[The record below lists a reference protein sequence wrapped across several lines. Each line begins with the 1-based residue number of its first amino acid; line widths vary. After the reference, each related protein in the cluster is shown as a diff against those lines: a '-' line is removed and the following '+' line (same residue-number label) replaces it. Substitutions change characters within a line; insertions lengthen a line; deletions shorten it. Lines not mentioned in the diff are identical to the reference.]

1 MPITMQV
8 EHNGKPVSGGV
19 RMVVWILLT
28 VVACIAH
35 GTLGVVIPIATSE
48 AGQGWTAQSGI
59 LSAIGLVCLLGV
71 VALVAI
77 FVRNRRVQNSF
88 DVVSWFLTVY
98 SVASLALLLL
108 GALTPAS
115 IIGSTGIIS
124 AVSTRILAVASIVV
138 VVGMIGFFVAYMRAR
153 PTRRLRAYLITQASL
168 FAVIGLGELLSV
180 STEGGVVLVIM
191 ATITS
196 SIMTVVNAPRLPW
209 LPTLS
214 LDKKL
219 RLLWL
224 AGCAAFASVLMIV
237 VFFQDD
243 TVLSVAATTLIGRLN
258 LAVGAVYII
267 GLVAFVRLFV
277 TVLVALPNSS
287 IVDRR
292 SFEIESLAALAR
304 LMAESASMEHILA
317 RTTELAVRVTQ
328 AHGAWAEVGSGDELN
343 IVATQHVH
351 ADYVRSLH
359 QNQLIRQVIADA
371 SSPVVIDSLAEY
383 GVDTRAL
390 AIRSMVIIPIAV
402 DGARC
407 ATLVAFMTADFGF
420 HPDDHRLLAAF
431 GDILSIAIEQ
441 SRLHASV
448 LEQERLQK
456 EADVAREIQTSLL
469 PRLHPRIEGIDLYGI
484 MVPASEVG
492 GDYFDYVRFAD
503 GSFGVVIADVAGKG
517 IPAALYMATLK
528 GAVLAEVREASGPA
542 DLLHRL
548 SLTLSGQMDK
558 RSYIT
563 MSCVQFQPS
572 TSSLRYARAGHS
584 PMIIKTSMGVDIV
597 RPKGVAIGIVPP
609 ETFRTQIE
617 EVELQFVDEDV
628 CLLTT
633 DGVTE
638 RRNESMQE
646 MGIAAINALL
656 LDTEVH
662 SAKDIVEQVQQQ
674 LDHHAQGADAHDDVT
689 IVAIRACS
697 GLSLLQGQL
706 E

>member
-1 MPITMQV
+1 
-8 EHNGKPVSGGV
+8 
-19 RMVVWILLT
+19 MVVWLLLA
-28 VVACIAH
+28 V
-35 GTLGVVIPIATSE
+35 GTLVAHCILGIAIPTTQPQSATE
-48 AGQGWTAQSGI
+48 WTLEWAL
-59 LSAIGLVCLLGV
+59 LSAIGLLCVGSVGMLT
-71 VALVAI
+71 AL
-77 FVRNRRVQNSF
+77 FVRYRRMQSSF
-88 DVVSWFLTVY
+88 DTVSWFLTVY
-98 SVASLALLLL
+98 SVAALVLLLL
-108 GALTPAS
+108 GALTPS
-115 IIGSTGIIS
+115 SVIGNGGILPAI
-124 AVSTRILAVASIVV
+124 STRVLGLASTVITAGV
-138 VVGMIGFFVAYMRAR
+138 IGFVVALLRAR
-153 PTRRLRAYLITQASL
+153 PSVRMRAYLIAQGSL
-168 FAVIGLGELLSV
+168 IGVIALGGMLSV
-180 STEGGVVLVIM
+180 TSEAGVVVVIL
-191 ATITS
+191 ATVTS
-196 SIMTVVNAPRLPW
+196 AIMTLVNAPRLPW
-209 LPTLS
+209 LQTLPLS
-214 LDKKL
+214 KKL

-224 AGCAAFASVLMIV
+224 TTCAAFASILMFV
-237 VFFQDD
+237 VDFQGD
-243 TVLSVAATTLIGRLN
+243 TVLSVSTATLVGGMN
-258 LAVGAVYII
+258 LAFGAIMIVA
-267 GLVAFVRLFV
+267 LVVFLRL
-277 TVLVALPNSS
+277 TASVLISLPNST

-292 SFEIESLAALAR
+292 SLEIESLAALAR
-304 LMAESASMEHILA
+304 LMAESATTEHILA

-328 AHGAWAEVGSGDELN
+328 AHGAWAEVAAGDDYS

-351 ADYVRSLH
+351 PDYVRSLH
-359 QNQLIRQVIADA
+359 NNPLIRRVINEAA
-371 SSPVVIDSLAEY
+371 QPVVIDALTEY

-390 AIRSMVIIPIAV
+390 AVRSLVIVPIAV
-402 DGARC
+402 DGARS
-407 ATLVAFMTADFGF
+407 ATLVAFMTFEYGF

-469 PRLHPRIEGIDLYGI
+469 PLQHPRIEGIDVYGI

-563 MSCVQFQPS
+563 MSCVQYNPS
-572 TSSLRYARAGHS
+572 RSSLRYARAGHS
-584 PMIIKTSMGVDIV
+584 PMIIKTSTGVDIV

-609 ETFRTQIE
+609 ETFQREIE
-617 EVELQFVDEDV
+617 EVELHLVDGDI

-638 RRNESMQE
+638 HRNESFQE
-646 MGIAAINALL
+646 MGITAINALL
-656 LDTEVH
+656 LGTEPTT
-662 SAKDIVEQVQQQ
+662 AKDVVERVQYQ

-689 IVAIRACS
+689 IVAICASTGSSPR
-697 GLSLLQGQL
+697 QGTHS
-706 E
+706 

>member
-1 MPITMQV
+1 
-8 EHNGKPVSGGV
+8 
-19 RMVVWILLT
+19 
-28 VVACIAH
+28 
-35 GTLGVVIPIATSE
+35 
-48 AGQGWTAQSGI
+48 
-59 LSAIGLVCLLGV
+59 
-71 VALVAI
+71 
-77 FVRNRRVQNSF
+77 
-88 DVVSWFLTVY
+88 
-98 SVASLALLLL
+98 
-108 GALTPAS
+108 
-115 IIGSTGIIS
+115 
-124 AVSTRILAVASIVV
+124 
-138 VVGMIGFFVAYMRAR
+138 
-153 PTRRLRAYLITQASL
+153 
-168 FAVIGLGELLSV
+168 
-180 STEGGVVLVIM
+180 
-191 ATITS
+191 
-196 SIMTVVNAPRLPW
+196 VNAPRLPW

-258 LAVGAVYII
+258 LAVGAVYVI
-267 GLVAFVRLFV
+267 GLVAFVRLIV

-371 SSPVVIDSLAEY
+371 SSPVVVDSLAEY

-584 PMIIKTSMGVDIV
+584 PMIIKTSTGVDIV

-617 EVELQFVDEDV
+617 EVELHLVDGDV

-656 LDTEVH
+656 LDTAAH

-697 GLSLLQGQL
+697 GSSLLQGQL